1 MTSADGVILFP
12 KGRRASLSAR
22 KKKTHMKPAPITS
35 LFCPK
40 RVISNTVARYGQI
53 LHNTYRSYRDYTN
66 EQIVF
71 YFKDVLME
79 ASIIHPESG
88 TNRIAVTRL
97 RGLSDTVP
105 SRSDNELLMDL
116 YDSFKERL
124 EKMGPTFM
132 DNVEMKFTLD
142 KNPEGKAILLVYFNF
157 KSEKK

>member
-1 MTSADGVILFP
+1 
-12 KGRRASLSAR
+12 
-22 KKKTHMKPAPITS
+22 MKPAPVTS
-35 LFCPK
+35 LFSPR

-53 LHNTYRSYRDYTN
+53 LHNTYRSFRDYTN

-97 RGLSDTVP
+97 RGISDTVP
-105 SRSDNELLMDL
+105 SRSDNELLMEL

-124 EKMGPTFM
+124 GQMWPWFKEGVDISFSI
-132 DNVEMKFTLD
+132 D
-142 KNPEGKAILLVYFNF
+142 KTPEGRTILIMSFNF
-157 KSEKK
+157 KIEKK